1 MENKREIIVRNEDKY
16 VLTSDTS
23 KKIAEIEIKMK
34 ALKAK
39 EEELKQM
46 ILKEMEEKNLLK
58 LDAEE
63 LSISYIAPSERET
76 FDNKALKE
84 ELPDVYDIYIKFSPV
99 KSSIRIKLK

>member
-1 MENKREIIVRNEDKY
+1 MENKIIIRNEDKY
-16 VLTSDTS
+16 MLTSDVS

-34 ALKAK
+34 ELKSK

-76 FDNKALKE
+76 FDSKALKE
-84 ELPDVYDIYIKFSPV
+84 ELPDVYDNYIKFSPV

>member
-23 KKIAEIEIKMK
+23 KKIAEIETKMK
-34 ALKAK
+34 ELKVK

-76 FDNKALKE
+76 FDSKALKE
-84 ELPDVYDIYIKFSPV
+84 ELPDVYDSYIKFSPV

>member
-76 FDNKALKE
+76 FDSKALKE

>member
-34 ALKAK
+34 ELKVK

-76 FDNKALKE
+76 FDSKALKE
-84 ELPDVYDIYIKFSPV
+84 ELPDVYDNYIKFSPV

>member
-1 MENKREIIVRNEDKY
+1 MENKREIIVKNEDKY
-16 VLTSDTS
+16 MLTSDTS
-23 KKIAEIEIKMK
+23 NKIAEIEIKMK
-34 ALKAK
+34 ELKAK

-46 ILKEMEEKNLLK
+46 ILKKIKEKNLLK

-76 FDNKALKE
+76 LDSKALKE
-84 ELPDVYDIYIKFSPV
+84 ELPDVYNNYIKFSPV

>member
-23 KKIAEIEIKMK
+23 KKIAEIETKMK
-34 ALKAK
+34 ELKVK

-76 FDNKALKE
+76 FDSKALKE
-84 ELPDVYDIYIKFSPV
+84 ELPDVYDNYIKFSPV

>member
-1 MENKREIIVRNEDKY
+1 MENKIIIRNEDKY
-16 VLTSDTS
+16 MLTSDIS

-34 ALKAK
+34 ELKSK

-58 LDAEE
+58 LDAVA
-63 LSISYIAPSERET
+63 LSISYSDPSEREIY
-76 FDNKALKE
+76 DSKASKE
-84 ELPDVYDIYIKFSPV
+84 ELPDVYDSYIKFSPV